1 MRRKRRSTYNSSCSD
16 SADSSYL
23 DSEVIDGMET
33 FSSESGVDEFE
44 HGKSS
49 PNKSS
54 LSSPSIEEFDEHQN
68 ETGLFNIKQNILFQT
83 PFKPDLVKDDI
94 DDVKRKSGSLKRSHF
109 FDNVRNIF
117 SLTKD
122 HESKVSSS
130 SKSKKKKKSQ
140 NFFKR
145 ISPFRHRNRSYYDN
159 EVNVNNVDDKD
170 DDEND
175 EGYDEDDDEG
185 EIFKAPRRNRY
196 YNEYSDNS
204 YKNIAGGIF
213 KMNAEDFNLIRDKFS
228 ITKSLSAIDEKSIG
242 LTQENDEDVKDL
254 YNKSVK
260 QLTEEE
266 GTKIYQ
272 NVQLQNLFHPY
283 ISCDDYMNAEQL
295 NKFIELLWLSKIFNM
310 YNIKKE
316 EKKKKDFLNQEN
328 WMHTI

>member
-83 PFKPDLVKDDI
+83 PFKSDLVKDDI

-130 SKSKKKKKSQ
+130 SK
-140 NFFKR
+140 N
-145 ISPFRHRNRSYYDN
+145 
-159 EVNVNNVDDKD
+159 

-175 EGYDEDDDEG
+175 EGYDEDNDEG

-228 ITKSLSAIDEKSIG
+228 ITKSLSAIDEKSFG

-266 GTKIYQ
+266 STKIYQ